1 MTRTLITD
9 VITDMPDV
17 RHIDIDAES
26 HLDLVRRLDIRST
39 PTTLFLD
46 SSGIERGRAIGA
58 PKRNELIEAI
68 TALKA

>member
-9 VITDMPDV
+9 VISDMPDI

-46 SSGIERGRAIGA
+46 GAGIERGRAIGA

>member
-1 MTRTLITD
+1 MTRTLIND